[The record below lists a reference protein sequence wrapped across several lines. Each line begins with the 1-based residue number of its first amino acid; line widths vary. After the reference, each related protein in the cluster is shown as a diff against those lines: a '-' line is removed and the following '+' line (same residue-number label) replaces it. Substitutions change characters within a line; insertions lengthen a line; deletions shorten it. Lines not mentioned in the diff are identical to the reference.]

1 MNNFK
6 SIIDSFESFSSQH
19 PVLRTFTF
27 GNLSDTGQDEEPL
40 QYPLMH
46 VIPTTSTTSDQY
58 TDFNFQIIFGD
69 MLDDVKT
76 NQVDIVEECYMI
88 LQDFLEYY
96 TNQLTTSTYH
106 IITPITFTPFLD
118 KLSVYI
124 AGVEASITFR
134 AEGTFCL

>member
-6 SIIDSFESFSSQH
+6 SIIDSFEAFASQH
-19 PVLRTFTF
+19 PVIKTFTF
-27 GNLSDTGQDEEPL
+27 GNLSDTGQDVEPL
-40 QYPLMH
+40 QYPLFH
-46 VIPTTSTTSDQY
+46 VIPLPSQVTDQY
-58 TDFNFQIIFGD
+58 TDFSFNIIFGD

-88 LQDFLEYY
+88 LQDFLDYY
-96 TNQLTTSTYH
+96 TNQLTTFDFH
-106 IITPITFTPFLD
+106 VITPVTFTPFLD

-124 AGVEASITFR
+124 AGVEAQIVFR

>member
-6 SIIDSFESFSSQH
+6 SIIDSFEDFSNQH
-19 PVLRTFTF
+19 PVIETFTF

-40 QYPLMH
+40 KYPLMH
-46 VIPTTSTTSDQY
+46 VIPVTSTLTDQY
-58 TDFNFQIIFGD
+58 ADFNFQIIFGE

-76 NQVDIVEECYMI
+76 NQVNCVEECYMI
-88 LQDFLEYY
+88 LQDFIEYY

-106 IITPITFTPFLD
+106 ITTPISFTPFLD

-124 AGVEASITFR
+124 AGVEASVTFR
-134 AEGTFCL
+134 AEGTYCL